1 MPKIYSD
8 ETLAMI
14 WQAIDTEKKTLRRVA
29 TELNTTMQEINKL
42 YAAAYKKFY
51 RKIPVT
57 RKGVSVDTRYNN
69 KPAAKLQR
77 PTAEYSNTSP
87 YRIARPGLTR

>member
-29 TELNTTMQEINKL
+29 NELSTTMQEVNKM
-42 YAAAYKKFY
+42 YNAAAKRYKHGQKQQTTKPQQY
-51 RKIPVT
+51 RNTPTVKI
-57 RKGVSVDTRYNN
+57 
-69 KPAAKLQR
+69 QR
-77 PTAEYSNTSP
+77 PPAEYSNTSP